1 MESDTNTPTSKYF
14 TVSEY
19 STKSNDKYRIARYN
33 KDILINDLIPSYGI
47 LRSVIFNKNNQ
58 VVSFAPVKSSLA
70 DQFITKYAT
79 KTHNIIAQEFV
90 EGTMINVFYDSTI
103 LNWKIATRNTVD
115 AEVYFYK
122 KENGKT
128 FNAMFFEACKQ
139 NNFDLEM
146 LDKQFCYSFV
156 LQHPDNRIVVPFKKS
171 QLYLVAVYSIHNEQ
185 DNISVTVNDVND
197 FVDVFHALNT
207 TVQFPRTYKF
217 EKIYLD
223 TMFRSDFVYREYTDN
238 GEFSATALRDEYK
251 EKYEHQLDINSL
263 YGNIDEIFDLTKLYK
278 QSYDKYDSL
287 CNKNRND
294 WYYLKSNTKS
304 DSIQY
309 IRIRLHYK
317 INNKF
322 NATVKK
328 TCSYS
333 IRRDKVLSRYIED
346 GFVSRDSLIGIGK
359 KHLLEK

>member
-1 MESDTNTPTSKYF
+1 MNNKITINKEFDLNYNIDFVKINIKKLYTESIYKMKYTYMLQKEMDSLNYFRISKMNGFVAVIWDINLKQIDENNTKIELICVIDTHTNNIATSTLNSFLERLVMLLEGKEDNEIIANTKKGCFSVLLVLVAGLSILYNLTGCQGSGQDELKKKMKVVMESY
-14 TVSEY
+14 
-19 STKSNDKYRIARYN
+19 I
-33 KDILINDLIPSYGI
+33 
-47 LRSVIFNKNNQ
+47 
-58 VVSFAPVKSSLA
+58 
-70 DQFITKYAT
+70 
-79 KTHNIIAQEFV
+79 
-90 EGTMINVFYDSTI
+90 DSTE
-103 LNWKIATRNTVD
+103 D
-115 AEVYFYK
+115 
-122 KENGKT
+122 
-128 FNAMFFEACKQ
+128 
-139 NNFDLEM
+139 
-146 LDKQFCYSFV
+146 
-156 LQHPDNRIVVPFKKS
+156 
-171 QLYLVAVYSIHNEQ
+171 
-185 DNISVTVNDVND
+185 D
-197 FVDVFHALNT
+197 FS
-207 TVQFPRTYKF
+207 TYKF
-217 EKIYLD
+217 ENIYLD
-223 TMFRSDFVYREYTDN
+223 TLFRSDFVYREYSDK

-309 IRIRLHYK
+309 IRLRLHYK

-346 GFVSRDSLIGIGK
+346 GFVGRDSLIGIGK
-359 KHLLEK
+359 KHLFGK

>member
-1 MESDTNTPTSKYF
+1 MN
-14 TVSEY
+14 
-19 STKSNDKYRIARYN
+19 NN
-33 KDILINDLIPSYGI
+33 KITIN
-47 LRSVIFNKNNQ
+47 
-58 VVSFAPVKSSLA
+58 
-70 DQFITKYAT
+70 
-79 KTHNIIAQEFV
+79 
-90 EGTMINVFYDSTI
+90 
-103 LNWKIATRNTVD
+103 
-115 AEVYFYK
+115 
-122 KENGKT
+122 KE
-128 FNAMFFEACKQ
+128 
-139 NNFDLEM
+139 FDLKYNIDFVKINIKKLYTESIYKMKYTYMLQKEM
-146 LDKQFCYSFV
+146 DSLNYF
-156 LQHPDNRIVVPFKKS
+156 RISKMNG
-171 QLYLVAVYSIHNEQ
+171 LVAVIWDINLKQIDENNTKIELICVIDTHTNNIATSTLNSFLERLIMLLEGKVDNEIIANTNKGCLGLLLAIVAGLSILYNLTGCQGSGQ
-185 DNISVTVNDVND
+185 DELKKKMKIVMESYIDSTEDD
-197 FVDVFHALNT
+197 FS
-207 TVQFPRTYKF
+207 TYQF

-223 TMFRSDFVYREYTDN
+223 TMFRSDFVYREYTDK

-333 IRRDKVLSRYIED
+333 IRRDKVISRYIED
-346 GFVSRDSLIGIGK
+346 GFVGRDSLIGIGK